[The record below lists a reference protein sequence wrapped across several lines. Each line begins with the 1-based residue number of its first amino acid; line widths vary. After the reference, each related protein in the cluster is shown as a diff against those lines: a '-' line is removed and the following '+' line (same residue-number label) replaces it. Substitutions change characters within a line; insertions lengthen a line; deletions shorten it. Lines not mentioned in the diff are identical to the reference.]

1 MVASMI
7 TECQCP
13 HCQQEGASPE
23 RALHRRM
30 NVFMSRLNE
39 AQRRWYAALE
49 AQRMR
54 QDSERKLAW
63 ARISPSFPGFDRGY
77 AACSSAHTSPQRS

>member
-1 MVASMI
+1 MTPEEEVVALWAENARLREELARLRERLEVVEKKK
-7 TECQCP
+7 TP
-13 HCQQEGASPE
+13 APE
-23 RALHRRM
+23 FVRPNQVAP
-30 NVFMSRLNE
+30 E
-39 AQRRWYAALE
+39 
-49 AQRMR
+49 RMR